1 MNARKP
7 DKTNAA
13 MVPFAKPELVEAPE
27 TGEFGGSGRVV
38 FPVFPDAGGPLSD
51 GGKALQV
58 MCHIFSIT
66 SSFKSGE
73 SKNDGSGEKIKSDV
87 NTNSPRT
94 ERVGGIIK
102 NTVLKFDIRGI
113 PRRKDIEAS
122 IGVE

>member
-1 MNARKP
+1 MHVRSMNARKP

-13 MVPFAKPELVEAPE
+13 MVPFAKPELVEAPD

-66 SSFKSGE
+66 SSFKSGK
-73 SKNDGSGEKIKSDV
+73 SKKTV
-87 NTNSPRT
+87 R
-94 ERVGGIIK
+94 ERK
-102 NTVLKFDIRGI
+102 LK
-113 PRRKDIEAS
+113 
-122 IGVE
+122 VT